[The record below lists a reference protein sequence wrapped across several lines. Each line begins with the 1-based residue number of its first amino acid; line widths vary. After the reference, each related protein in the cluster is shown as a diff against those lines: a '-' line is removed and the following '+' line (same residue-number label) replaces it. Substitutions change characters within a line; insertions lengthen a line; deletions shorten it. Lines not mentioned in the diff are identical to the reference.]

1 MLICLIEGQ
10 KNGPPFFFLL
20 GGGKR
25 PLRPPLDPPLILY
38 QRGKYLNVDIEL
50 NLEVK
55 YVTPPMQRILPQ
67 KNKCHKKIKRKTFP
81 KG

>member
-1 MLICLIEGQ
+1 MNADMLNRGTEER
-10 KNGPPFFFLL
+10 PPLFFSFR
-20 GGGKR
+20 GGKR

-55 YVTPPMQRILPQ
+55 YVTPPMQRILSQ
-67 KNKCHKKIKRKTFP
+67 KNKCHKKN
-81 KG
+81 